1 MMILYHADMTEF
13 LQEFKVFS
21 HLGVCVLMLVIT
33 KTHTHGSGATVTHKL
48 REVLSRPTWCLS
60 GAQQAL
66 PWDLWEHLTHIQWSQ
81 LCRSFHLSRA
91 TAYHDTVATCHS
103 VTIVHVWVL
112 RMHPCHTSWNHVVQ
126 GWMALIDS
134 DGSVRL
140 KLARIRL
147 RSK

>member
-1 MMILYHADMTEF
+1 MMILYQADITQF

-21 HLGVCVLMLVIT
+21 HLGDCVLVLVIT

-60 GAQQAL
+60 GARQAL
-66 PWDLWEHLTHIQWSQ
+66 PWDLWEHLTHIQWSR
-81 LCRSFHLSRA
+81 LYRSFHFSRA

-112 RMHPCHTSWNHVVQ
+112 RKHLCHTSWNYVVQ

-134 DGSVRL
+134 VGSVRL
-140 KLARIRL
+140 KLAGIRL